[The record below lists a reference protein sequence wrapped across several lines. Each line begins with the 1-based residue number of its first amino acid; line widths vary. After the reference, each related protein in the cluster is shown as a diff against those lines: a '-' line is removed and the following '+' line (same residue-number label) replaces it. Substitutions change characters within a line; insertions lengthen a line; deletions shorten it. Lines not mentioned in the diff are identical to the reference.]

1 MNPVFLEFTLN
12 GKKKS
17 LQVDPRAS
25 LLSVLRDQGYTSVK
39 QGCAVGECGAC
50 TVLVDGVP
58 IDSCI
63 YLALW
68 VQGKNVRTAEGEVSD
83 GVLSPVQQAYVHEGA
98 VQCGFCTPGLVM
110 TTTALVEK
118 YRGQKI
124 CRETVRR
131 ELAGNLCRCTGY
143 EKIIDAVLAS
153 VEGKPGCNGQGGC
166 GCASKSQSETSS

>member
-1 MNPVFLEFTLN
+1 MNLINIEFTLN
-12 GKKKS
+12 GKRKT
-17 LQVDPRAS
+17 LAIDPRIS
-25 LLSVLRDQGYTSVK
+25 LLTMLRDQGLTSVK

-68 VQGKNVRTAEGEVSD
+68 VDGKTVRTTEGEVKA
-83 GVLSPVQQAYVHEGA
+83 GTLSTVQQAYVDAGA

-110 TTTALVEK
+110 TTTALAEK

-124 CRETVRR
+124 CRDTVRK

-143 EKIIDAVLAS
+143 EKVIDAVLAS
-153 VEGKPGCNGQGGC
+153 LESKPQCDGAGGC
-166 GCASKSQSETSS
+166 GCQKG

>member
-1 MNPVFLEFTLN
+1 MNLTCVEFTLN
-12 GKKKS
+12 GKPKS
-17 LQVDPRAS
+17 ISIDPRVS
-25 LLSVLRDQGYTSVK
+25 LLAMLRDLGYTSVK

-58 IDSCI
+58 VDSCI

-68 VQGKNVRTAEGEVSD
+68 VSGKEVRTTEGEVKD
-83 GVLSPVQQAYVHEGA
+83 NILSIVQQAYVDAGA

-118 YRGQKI
+118 YRGKKI
-124 CRETVRR
+124 CRDTVRK

-143 EKIIDAVLAS
+143 EKVIDAVLAS
-153 VEGKPGCNGQGGC
+153 LESRPQCDGAGGC
-166 GCASKSQSETSS
+166 GCSKGSPTA